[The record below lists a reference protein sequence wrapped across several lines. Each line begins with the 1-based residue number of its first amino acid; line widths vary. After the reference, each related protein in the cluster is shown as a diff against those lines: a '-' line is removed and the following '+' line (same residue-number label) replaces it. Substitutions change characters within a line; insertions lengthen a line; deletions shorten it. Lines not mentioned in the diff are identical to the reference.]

1 MPLYQYYRRLNF
13 AETIKSLA
21 MIFFKSTKK
30 NSLRKKLTDL
40 TYTSFEEVLPRTL
53 DYHAPIKKNFTSQ

>member
-1 MPLYQYYRRLNF
+1 
-13 AETIKSLA
+13 

-53 DYHAPIKKNFTSQ
+53 DYHAPIKKKFYEPMKILS